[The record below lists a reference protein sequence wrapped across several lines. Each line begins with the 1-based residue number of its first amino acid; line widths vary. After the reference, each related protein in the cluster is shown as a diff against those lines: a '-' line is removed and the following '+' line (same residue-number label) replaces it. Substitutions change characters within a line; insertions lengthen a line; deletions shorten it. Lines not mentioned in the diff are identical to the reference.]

1 MTRPKLSVVI
11 PAYNNAEFIDATV
24 ESVLGQDF
32 DDFELIVAD
41 HSSTDGTAELLGKYA
56 SDPRVTLHT
65 TPAGGGAPRNWQRV
79 TAEATGEYIKLVCG
93 DDLLY
98 PGALSTQVE
107 ALDAHPSAVAVAS
120 RRDILDARGTRMIA
134 GRGLQGLSGLVPGAT
149 AIRRTVRLGT
159 NVFGEPMC
167 VTLRRETLERVG
179 GWDGRFPYLIDMAS
193 YTKVLFHGDLYALR
207 DVVGGFR
214 VSAGQ
219 WSVALVA
226 EQARQAK
233 AYHRWV
239 AEQRPDDIG
248 AADVWQGDRR
258 AELTAI
264 QRRLFYTVFRSRLN
278 PR

>member
-11 PAYNNAEFIDATV
+11 PAYNNAPFIEATV
-24 ESVLGQDF
+24 ESVLAQDF
-32 DDFELIVAD
+32 GDFELIIAD
-41 HSSTDGTAELLGKYA
+41 HSSPDGTADLLHKYED
-56 SDPRVTLHT
+56 DPRVTLLS

-79 TAEATGEYIKLVCG
+79 TAEATGEYVKLVCG

-98 PGALSTQVE
+98 PGALSAQVA

-120 RRDILDARGTRMIA
+120 QRDILDARGEKMIG
-134 GRGLQGLSGLVPGAT
+134 GRGLQGLSGLVPGAE

-167 VTLRRETLERVG
+167 VTMRRDVLERAG

-193 YTKVLFHGDLYALR
+193 YSKVLFHGDLYALR
-207 DVVGGFR
+207 QVVGGFR

-239 AEQRPDDIG
+239 AEELPGGLR
-248 AADVWQGDRR
+248 AADVWKGNRR
-258 AELTAI
+258 AELSAL
-264 QRRLFYTVFRSRLN
+264 QRRVFYTLFRSRLT
-278 PR
+278 PP